1 MLCSPRPVSPF
12 LVLPLFRIAIQN
24 FSDAPVVQRIKQSHP
39 GAVSKPALIAIV
51 VSGSLV
57 ILLLLVII
65 AVLYR
70 RKKLYGG
77 FYILT
82 LPPMP
87 DYIKKLDP
95 SRTLQEQTHKLPL
108 CADWEFP
115 RNRLNLG
122 EGLFYW
128 SLKLFSAKT

>member
-1 MLCSPRPVSPF
+1 VKPPPV
-12 LVLPLFRIAIQN
+12 LFKITRHN
-24 FSDAPVVQRIKQSHP
+24 T
-39 GAVSKPALIAIV
+39 GTVSKPALIAIV

-65 AVLYR
+65 FVLYR

-95 SRTLQEQTHKLPL
+95 SRPLQEQTHKLPL
-108 CADWEFP
+108 CPEWEFS
-115 RNRLNLG
+115 RNRLSLG
-122 EGLFYW
+122 
-128 SLKLFSAKT
+128 